1 MNAKRKK
8 GKYSLKQYEN
18 PRDERQE
25 LQARKILIESLS
37 IFAALVMINAWVW
50 ERHVWSE
57 SIMATTLV
65 FVGVC
70 NLYALIKSIAAN
82 CLFGIRGA
90 DFQLF
95 PTAVIILSSVMGINN
110 ALRFGSGLDPFS
122 VIRNGMV
129 TWEFQ
134 MLIAWT
140 LLLVSMLIRLFYI
153 IREKKARKRGADD
166 SERE

>member
-1 MNAKRKK
+1 
-8 GKYSLKQYEN
+8 
-18 PRDERQE
+18 
-25 LQARKILIESLS
+25 
-37 IFAALVMINAWVW
+37 
-50 ERHVWSE
+50 
-57 SIMATTLV
+57 
-65 FVGVC
+65 
-70 NLYALIKSIAAN
+70 
-82 CLFGIRGA
+82 
-90 DFQLF
+90 
-95 PTAVIILSSVMGINN
+95 MGINN